1 MSEQKKCNK
10 HGYYWVGLCCD
21 GQIADDICPSCL
33 KAAAPDL
40 LAALKSL
47 LECHLTIDRATIPK
61 AGIKTAPEQ
70 VVYNASIGYLRIEK
84 AKAAVDKA
92 EPKGV

>member
-47 LECHLTIDRATIPK
+47 LECHLTIDKQAQFVDDDDDDLAYLIRSIMPAVRK
-61 AGIKTAPEQ
+61 CF
-70 VVYNASIGYLRIEK
+70 NA
-84 AKAAVDKA
+84 AKIMEVQD
-92 EPKGV
+92 EVEY